1 MPKMKIIIVGCSKV
15 GETLAA
21 QLGRE
26 SNNVTVIDLNS
37 EKINDITSKYDVMG
51 VVGNGATHTTLVEA
65 GIDRADLL
73 IAVTDSDELN
83 LLCCLIAKKTG
94 RCRVIARVTSPEYN
108 RDVSY
113 LKDELGLEMII
124 NPQYAAAE
132 EIERILRFP
141 AATKIETFAKGKVEL
156 ITFKLAEDSVLV
168 GMSVKDTVTKL
179 KCDVLVCTVERD
191 GEAYIPNGDFEFR
204 AKDVI
209 TIISSKR
216 KAYNFFKKIDSVT
229 HGVKSVIL
237 VGIGALTHYL
247 CDMLEGTGM
256 DIKVI
261 EGDYSACDDLASS
274 FKDVTVINGDEA
286 DQKLLLEEGASRCDA
301 FVALTAH
308 DEENIIL
315 SLFAKNFEKT
325 KVITKITRTEYA
337 DIINH
342 LDLDT
347 AIYPNH
353 ITSDTIVRYVR
364 AMRNVLGSN
373 VETMYNIIQ
382 DKVEASEFYVR
393 EGSPVIG
400 IPIADMRFKKDVL
413 IATITRG
420 RTVIVPRGSDVIAK
434 GDSVIVVS
442 KHTALRDIS
451 DIIETKAESNRK

>member
-1 MPKMKIIIVGCSKV
+1 MKIIIVGCSKV

-26 SNNVTVIDLNS
+26 KNDVTVVDLNP
-37 EKINDITSKYDVMG
+37 EKINDITAKYDVMG

-83 LLCCLIAKKTG
+83 LLCCILAKKTG

-108 RDVSY
+108 TDISY

-132 EIERILRFP
+132 EIERVIRFP

-156 ITFKLAEDSVLV
+156 ITFKLNEDSILV
-168 GMSVKDTVTKL
+168 GMSVKETVTKL
-179 KCDVLVCTVERD
+179 RCDVLICAVERD
-191 GEAYIPNGDFEFR
+191 GEAYIPGGDFVLQ

-209 TIISSKR
+209 TVISSKR
-216 KAYNFFKKIDSVT
+216 KAYNFFKKIDNVSR
-229 HGVKSVIL
+229 GVKNIMI

-247 CDMLEGTGM
+247 CDMLDNSGI

-261 EGDYSACDDLASS
+261 EKNYGACDELASS
-274 FKDVTVINGDEA
+274 FQDLTVINGDEA
-286 DQKLLLEEGASRCDA
+286 DQQLLMEEGIAKFDA
-301 FVALTAH
+301 FVALTDH

-315 SLFAKNFEKT
+315 SLFAKNYDKT
-325 KVITKITRTEYA
+325 KIVTKVTRSEYD
-337 DIINH
+337 DIIKH

-347 AIYPNH
+347 TILPNS

-364 AMRNVLGSN
+364 AMRNVVGSN
-373 VETMYNIIQ
+373 IETMYNIIK

-393 EGSPVIG
+393 DGSSIIG
-400 IPIADMRFKKDVL
+400 TPISQLRFKKDVL

-420 RTVIVPRGSDVIAK
+420 RTVIVPRGNDVILK

-451 DIIETKAESNRK
+451 DIIDTKLEAVRR